1 MTPKNSFQDF
11 LDLTAALNHGI
22 RADRRSIAM
31 MNVLVD
37 DLMRVCNAFNVTL
50 TGEEMDEQGELILV
64 TTAFFVIEKMLDS
77 MDPVTVDVAVINDKI
92 PPVTVSAAEPVSRIF
107 EHHDDLIY
115 LN

>member
-22 RADRRSIAM
+22 RADRRSIAT
-31 MNVLVD
+31 MNVLAS
-37 DLMRVCNAFNVTL
+37 DLVRICNAFNVTL
-50 TGEEMDEQGELILV
+50 TGEEMDKQGELIMV

-77 MDPVTVDVAVINDKI
+77 MDPVTTDVALINDKI
-92 PPVTVSAAEPVSRIF
+92 PPVTVSDAEPVSRIF
-107 EHHDDLIY
+107 DSHDDFIY